1 METFERESKD
11 LERLLVF
18 FCTRWK
24 TLLLAALA
32 GCLAG
37 VVIAW
42 FVPPRYTSGGI
53 IYPAR
58 FPDTLTFVHNSRLGI
73 ELYTDR
79 VVQLLRS
86 ERVGDALEKKFGDIS
101 AVDIVVFR
109 TALLSIE
116 IAVTSGD
123 PGYSAEI
130 ANSIIGM
137 TDSLR
142 KEVFRETW
150 PVEKI
155 YVVDYARPE
164 PEAVSPLLWKYGL
177 SGAIINI
184 LLLIGF
190 LAYSKFSKTVK

>member
-1 METFERESKD
+1 METFAEETED
-11 LERLLVF
+11 LRDLYAF
-18 FCTRWK
+18 FLSRWK
-24 TLLLAALA
+24 LLAITCTAGLLLGLA
-32 GCLAG
+32 FA
-37 VVIAW
+37 VVT
-42 FVPPRYTSGGI
+42 PLRYTAKGI
-53 IYPAR
+53 IYPAPFR
-58 FPDTLTFVHNSRLGI
+58 DTVTLVHNSRLGI
-73 ELYTDR
+73 ELYSDR
-79 VVQLLRS
+79 MVQLLRS
-86 ERVGDALEKKFGDIS
+86 ERVRDGLKKKFGDIS
-101 AVDIVVFR
+101 AVDIAVFR

-116 IAVTSGD
+116 ISVTSGD

-177 SGAIINI
+177 SGAIIHI
-184 LLLIGF
+184 LLVVGF
-190 LAYSKFSKTVK
+190 LAYSKYSKTSK